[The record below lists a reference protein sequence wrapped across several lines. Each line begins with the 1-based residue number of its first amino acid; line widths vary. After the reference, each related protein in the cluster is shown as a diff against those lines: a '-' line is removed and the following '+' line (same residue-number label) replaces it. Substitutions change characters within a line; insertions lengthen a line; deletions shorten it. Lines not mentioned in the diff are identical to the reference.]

1 MGEVMPNDEAII
13 ATWVVSLD
21 CKCPSCNEQ
30 VDLLDDVDFWDGLKL
45 GLYEHVT
52 NRSEGVDVTCPKC
65 GNDFEVELEY

>member
-1 MGEVMPNDEAII
+1 MGEVIPNDEAIT
-13 ATWVVSLD
+13 ATWVVRLD

-45 GLYEHVT
+45 GLDEHVT